1 MEEESGLLADWV
13 QVHISALSSQ
23 EQADAIN
30 EVRVMQELDH
40 LNIVK
45 YIECM
50 RQDGYLY
57 IVMEYC
63 CYGELSGLIA
73 NREKAHKPFTEQEI
87 MFW

>member
-1 MEEESGLLADWV
+1 
-13 QVHISALSSQ
+13 
-23 EQADAIN
+23 
-30 EVRVMQELDH
+30 MQELDH

-50 RQDGYLY
+50 QQQGYLY

-73 NREKAHKPFTEQEI
+73 NRAKAQRPFTEQEI

>member
-1 MEEESGLLADWV
+1 M
-13 QVHISALSSQ
+13 HISCLSSS
-23 EQADAIN
+23 EQAEAIN

-50 RQDGYLY
+50 QQDGFLY
-57 IVMEYC
+57 IVMEFC
-63 CYGELSGLIA
+63 CYGELGGLIA
-73 NREKAHKPFTEQEI
+73 SRAKAQKPFTEQEI